1 MISYRVQLMSAT
13 NWWLRSP
20 NTNNSNNALNVN
32 TNGNWNNNNCSNS
45 NGVRPALME
54 RETSS
59 ICESSAPSEQ
69 RELYPFESSYGRTI
83 NTSRRGLLATHL
95 AAAGCWERDCRR

>member
-1 MISYRVQLMSAT
+1 MSAT

-54 RETSS
+54 SETSS
-59 ICESSAPSEQ
+59 VLAKSSAPSEQ
-69 RELYPFESSYGRTI
+69 REPYPFEGTGRSYDKYIMPRLTVP
-83 NTSRRGLLATHL
+83 LWDAV
-95 AAAGCWERDCRR
+95 GCWERDCRR